1 MHTGMLHLHNFMRWI
16 ILITAVFAVV
26 TYLVGL
32 LKEKEFSKGAD
43 RIGLIFTIVMD
54 IQLLTGLYLYVK
66 SASFQSLM
74 ADFGATMQS
83 TYNRFFGLEHLLG
96 MLLALVLVHIGRS
109 RIKKY
114 AESNKKYRI
123 GLIFYA
129 IALIVMLA
137 MIPWPFRHEIA
148 KPWFPGMPL

>member
-1 MHTGMLHLHNFMRWI
+1 MRWI
-16 ILITAVFAVV
+16 ILITAVIAVI
-26 TYLVGL
+26 TYLTGL

-54 IQLLTGLYLYVK
+54 IQLLTGLYLYFK
-66 SASFQSLM
+66 SAAFQSLTS
-74 ADFGATMQS
+74 DFGATMKS
-83 TYNRFFGLEHLLG
+83 TYLRFFGIEHLIG
-96 MLLALVLVHIGRS
+96 MLIALILVHAGRS
-109 RIKKY
+109 RVKKY
-114 AESNKKYRI
+114 AESGKKYRI

-129 IALIVMLA
+129 LALIIMLA